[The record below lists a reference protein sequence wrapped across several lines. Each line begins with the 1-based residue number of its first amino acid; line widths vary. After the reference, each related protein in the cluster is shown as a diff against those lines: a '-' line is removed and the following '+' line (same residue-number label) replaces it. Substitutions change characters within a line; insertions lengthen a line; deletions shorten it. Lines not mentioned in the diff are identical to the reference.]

1 MLEREEVAMMQSQS
15 NIPVSY
21 FLVNSSGLEDLR
33 NLQKGLHSVV
43 EVLHQKMTE
52 LKEVIP
58 LEKKLFTLSEAAKY
72 LAVSESFLRK
82 DCCEGPRN
90 NRTPGPD
97 PVKVGDMIRYTREDL
112 DAWIDKHRRQRAHV
126 A

>member
-1 MLEREEVAMMQSQS
+1 MNKACDNPS
-15 NIPVSY
+15 SY
-21 FLVNSSGLEDLR
+21 FLVNPNGLEEVRSLQRDL
-33 NLQKGLHSVV
+33 QSVT
-43 EVLHQKMTE
+43 EMLRQKMAE
-52 LKEVIP
+52 FLEAMP
-58 LEKKLFTLSEAAKY
+58 LDKKLFTLPEAAKY

-82 DCCEGPRN
+82 DCSEGPRR

-112 DAWIDKHRRQRAHV
+112 DAWVDKHRRQRGHV